1 MSQILRASQLS
12 DMVIVAGR
20 GLIAHWAVRDDET
33 KLGRHE
39 AGWRVLLAQARMLG
53 MVGDDDDGCTV

>member
-1 MSQILRASQLS
+1 MSRILRASQES

-20 GLIAHWAVRDDET
+20 GLIAHWVVRDGWT

-39 AGWRVLLAQARMLG
+39 AQWRVLLAKAQMLG
-53 MVGDDDDGCTV
+53 VVGDDDRCTV